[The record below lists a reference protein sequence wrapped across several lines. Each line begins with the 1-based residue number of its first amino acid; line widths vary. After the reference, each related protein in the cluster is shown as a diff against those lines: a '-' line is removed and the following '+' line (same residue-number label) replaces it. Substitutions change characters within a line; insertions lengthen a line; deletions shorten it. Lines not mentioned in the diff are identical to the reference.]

1 MSLPDKDLIVFDMDG
16 VLVDVS
22 ESYRA
27 AIQATV
33 LHFTGVEPTNDEVQ
47 TWKNRGGFNDD
58 WKLSHRMIQEHG
70 EEVAF
75 DDVVARFQHIFLG
88 AQNPFLSRDREGAEP
103 ESLADGLILRERWL
117 AGDGL
122 FDRLA
127 ANHTL
132 AIFTGRLG
140 WEAQLTLD
148 RFAKNIFHPVV
159 GVDHV
164 QHAKPH
170 PEGLHKIRA
179 AVPRGKAWYLG
190 DTVDDARA
198 SRAAGVPFI
207 GIASPHAPRHAE
219 LKQLLRDEGA
229 VAVLDDIN
237 SLEAVIAS

>member
-1 MSLPDKDLIVFDMDG
+1 MKDLIVFDMDG

-33 LHFTGVEPTNDEVQ
+33 LHFTGTEPSNDEVQ
-47 TWKNRGGFNDD
+47 VWKNRGGFNDD
-58 WKLSHRMIQEHG
+58 WKLSHRMIQELG
-70 EEVAF
+70 EEVAY
-75 DDVVARFQHIFLG
+75 DDVVARFQQIFLG
-88 AQNPFLSRDREGAEP
+88 CDASARTTASG
-103 ESLADGLILRERWL
+103 GLMLRERWL
-117 AGDGL
+117 AADGL
-122 FDRLA
+122 FHRLA
-127 ANHTL
+127 ARHTL

-148 RFAKNIFHPVV
+148 RFAKGVFDPVV

-164 QHAKPH
+164 SHAKPH
-170 PEGLHKIRA
+170 PEGLHKIRS
-179 AVPRGKAWYLG
+179 AVEHGKAWYLG

-207 GIASPHAPRHAE
+207 GIASPAAPRHAE
-219 LKQLLRDEGA
+219 LTELLRKEGA

-237 SLEAVIAS
+237 SLEGVLAENR

>member
-1 MSLPDKDLIVFDMDG
+1 MKDLIVFDMDG

-33 LHFTGVEPTNDEVQ
+33 LHFTGTEPTNDEVQ
-47 TWKNRGGFNDD
+47 VWKNRGGFNDD
-58 WKLSHRMIQEHG
+58 WKLSHRMIQELG

-75 DDVVARFQHIFLG
+75 DDVVCRFQQIFLG
-88 AQNPFLSRDREGAEP
+88 DDNN
-103 ESLADGLILRERWL
+103 GLILRERWI
-117 AGDGL
+117 ATEGL

-140 WEAQLTLD
+140 WEAYLTLD
-148 RFAKNIFHPVV
+148 RFAKGIFDPVV

-164 QHAKPH
+164 SNAKPH

-179 AVPRGKAWYLG
+179 AVEHGKAWYLG

-198 SRAAGVPFI
+198 ASAAGVPFI
-207 GIASPHAPRHAE
+207 GIASPSAPRHAE
-219 LKQLLRDEGA
+219 LVQLLRKEGA

-237 SLEAVIAS
+237 SLEMTLATHR

>member
-1 MSLPDKDLIVFDMDG
+1 MKDLIVFDMDG

-33 LHFTGVEPTNDEVQ
+33 LHFTGTEPTNDEVQ
-47 TWKNRGGFNDD
+47 VWKNKGGFNDD
-58 WKLSHRMIQEHG
+58 WKLSHRMIQELG
-70 EEVAF
+70 EEVAY
-75 DDVVARFQHIFLG
+75 DDVVHRFQQIFLG
-88 AQNPFLSRDREGAEP
+88 QNN
-103 ESLADGLILRERWL
+103 DGLILRERWL
-117 AGDGL
+117 ATAGL

-148 RFAKNIFHPVV
+148 RFAKTVFNPVV

-164 QHAKPH
+164 SNAKPH

-179 AVPRGKAWYLG
+179 KVTHGRAWYLG

-198 SRAAGVPFI
+198 SSAAGVPFV
-207 GIASPHAPRHAE
+207 GIASPAAPRHHE
-219 LKQLLRDEGA
+219 LVELLRDEGA
-229 VAVLDDIN
+229 VAVIDDIN
-237 SLEAVIAS
+237 SLEDVLATHS

>member
-1 MSLPDKDLIVFDMDG
+1 VKDLIVFDMDG

-33 LHFTGVEPTNDEVQ
+33 LHFTGTEPTNDDVQ
-47 TWKNRGGFNDD
+47 VWKNRGGFNDD
-58 WKLSHRMIQEHG
+58 WKLSHRMIQELG
-70 EEVAF
+70 EEVAY
-75 DDVVARFQHIFLG
+75 DDVVARFQQIFLG
-88 AQNPFLSRDREGAEP
+88 CEASARTTAPG
-103 ESLADGLILRERWL
+103 GLMLRERWL
-117 AGDGL
+117 AGEGL

-127 ANHTL
+127 AQHTL

-148 RFAKNIFHPVV
+148 RFAQGVFHPIV

-164 QHAKPH
+164 SQAKPH

-179 AVPRGKAWYLG
+179 AVEHGKAWYLG

-207 GIASPHAPRHAE
+207 GIASPAAPRHAE
-219 LKQLLRDEGA
+219 LTQLLRSEGA

-237 SLEAVIAS
+237 SLEGMLAENR

>member
-1 MSLPDKDLIVFDMDG
+1 VKDLIVFDMDG

-33 LHFTGVEPTNDEVQ
+33 LHFTGTEPTNDEVQ
-47 TWKNRGGFNDD
+47 VWKNRGGFNDD
-58 WKLSHRMIQEHG
+58 WKLSHRMIQELG
-70 EEVAF
+70 EEVAY
-75 DDVVARFQHIFLG
+75 DDVVARFQQIFLG
-88 AQNPFLSRDREGAEP
+88 CEASARTTAPG
-103 ESLADGLILRERWL
+103 GLMLRERWL
-117 AGDGL
+117 AGEGL

-127 ANHTL
+127 ARHTL

-148 RFAKNIFHPVV
+148 RFAQGVFHPVV

-164 QHAKPH
+164 SNAKPH

-179 AVPRGKAWYLG
+179 AVSHGKAWYLG

-207 GIASPHAPRHAE
+207 GIASPTAPRHAE
-219 LKQLLRDEGA
+219 LTQLLRNEGA

-237 SLEAVIAS
+237 SLEGVLAENR

>member
-1 MSLPDKDLIVFDMDG
+1 MSASAKDLIVFDMDG

-47 TWKNRGGFNDD
+47 SWKNRGGFNDD

-75 DDVVARFQHIFLG
+75 DDVVERFQKIFLG
-88 AQNPFLSRDREGAEP
+88 DRENGNAG
-103 ESLADGLILRERWL
+103 GLILRERWL
-117 AGDGL
+117 AAPGL

-148 RFAKNIFHPVV
+148 RFAKEVFCPVV

-164 QHAKPH
+164 EHPKPH

-179 AVPRGKAWYLG
+179 AVPHANSWYLG

-207 GIASPHAPRHAE
+207 GIASPGAPRHDE
-219 LKQLLRDEGA
+219 LVRLLRSEGA

-237 SLEAVIAS
+237 SLEAAIAQNR

>member
-1 MSLPDKDLIVFDMDG
+1 VKDLIVFDMDG

-33 LHFTGVEPTNDEVQ
+33 LHFTGTEPTNDEVQ
-47 TWKNRGGFNDD
+47 VWKNRGGFNDD
-58 WKLSHRMIQEHG
+58 WKLSHRMIQELG

-75 DDVVARFQHIFLG
+75 DDVVCRFQQIFLG
-88 AQNPFLSRDREGAEP
+88 DDNN
-103 ESLADGLILRERWL
+103 GLILRERWI
-117 AGDGL
+117 AAEGL
-122 FDRLA
+122 FNRLA
-127 ANHTL
+127 QKHTL

-140 WEAQLTLD
+140 WEACLTLD
-148 RFAKNIFHPVV
+148 RFAKGIFDPVV

-164 QHAKPH
+164 SNAKPH

-179 AVPRGKAWYLG
+179 AVKHRKAWYLG

-198 SRAAGVPFI
+198 ASAAGVPFI
-207 GIASPHAPRHAE
+207 GIAAPAAPRHAE
-219 LKQLLRDEGA
+219 LVQLLRDEGA

-237 SLEAVIAS
+237 SLEAVVCL

>member
-1 MSLPDKDLIVFDMDG
+1 MKDLIVFDMDG

-33 LHFTGVEPTNDEVQ
+33 LHFTGVEPTHDEVQ
-47 TWKNRGGFNDD
+47 AWKNRGGFNDD
-58 WKLSHRMIQEHG
+58 WKLSHRMIQERG

-75 DDVVARFQHIFLG
+75 DDVVERFQRIFLG
-88 AQNPFLSRDREGAEP
+88 DRGNGNAG
-103 ESLADGLILRERWL
+103 GLILRERWL
-117 AGDGL
+117 ARDGL
-122 FDRLA
+122 LERLA
-127 ANHTL
+127 AGHTL

-148 RFAKNIFHPVV
+148 RFAKNVFHPVV

-170 PEGLHKIRA
+170 PEGLRKIRSS
-179 AVPRGKAWYLG
+179 VPHRNAWYLG

-207 GIASPHAPRHAE
+207 GIASPAAPRHAE
-219 LKQLLRDEGA
+219 LASLLRNEGA

-237 SLEAVIAS
+237 SLEAALAR

>member
-1 MSLPDKDLIVFDMDG
+1 VSSARDLIVFDMDG

-33 LHFTGVEPTNDEVQ
+33 LHFTGTEPTNDEVQ

-58 WKLSHRMIQEHG
+58 WKLSHRMIQELG
-70 EEVAF
+70 EEVAY
-75 DDVVARFQHIFLG
+75 DDVVDRFQQIFLG
-88 AQNPFLSRDREGAEP
+88 DRDNGNAG
-103 ESLADGLILRERWL
+103 GLILRERWL
-117 AGDGL
+117 AADGL

-127 ANHTL
+127 AKHTL

-148 RFAKNIFHPVV
+148 RFGRDIFHPVV

-164 QHAKPH
+164 SHAKPH

-179 AVPRGKAWYLG
+179 AVPHGNAWYLG

-207 GIASPHAPRHAE
+207 GIASPAAPRHAE
-219 LKQLLRDEGA
+219 LVQLLRDEGA

-237 SLEAVIAS
+237 SLEAAIAENS

>member
-1 MSLPDKDLIVFDMDG
+1 VKDLIVFDMDG

-33 LHFTGVEPTNDEVQ
+33 LHFTGTEPTNDEVQ
-47 TWKNRGGFNDD
+47 VWKNRGGFNDD
-58 WKLSHRMIQEHG
+58 WKLSHRMIQELG
-70 EEVAF
+70 EEVAY
-75 DDVVARFQHIFLG
+75 DDVVGRFQQIFLG
-88 AQNPFLSRDREGAEP
+88 DSN
-103 ESLADGLILRERWL
+103 DGLILRERWL
-117 AGDGL
+117 ATDGL

-127 ANHTL
+127 AGHTL

-148 RFAKNIFHPVV
+148 RFAKDIFNPVV

-164 QHAKPH
+164 AYPKPH

-179 AVPRGKAWYLG
+179 AVQHTKVWYLG

-207 GIASPHAPRHAE
+207 GIASPSAPRHAE
-219 LKQLLRDEGA
+219 LVQLLRDEGA

-237 SLEAVIAS
+237 SLEDALAHS

>member
-1 MSLPDKDLIVFDMDG
+1 MKDLIVFDMDG

-33 LHFTGVEPTNDEVQ
+33 LHFTGTEPTNDEVQ
-47 TWKNRGGFNDD
+47 VWKNKGGFNDD
-58 WKLSHRMIQEHG
+58 WKLSHRMIQELG
-70 EEVAF
+70 EEVAY
-75 DDVVARFQHIFLG
+75 DDVVHRFQQIFLG
-88 AQNPFLSRDREGAEP
+88 QNN
-103 ESLADGLILRERWL
+103 DGLILRERWL
-117 AGDGL
+117 AAEGL

-148 RFAKNIFHPVV
+148 RFAKTVFNPVV

-164 QHAKPH
+164 SNAKPH

-179 AVPRGKAWYLG
+179 KVTHRKAWYLG

-198 SRAAGVPFI
+198 SSAAGVPFI
-207 GIASPHAPRHAE
+207 GIASPAAPRHAE
-219 LKQLLRDEGA
+219 LVQLLRDEGA
-229 VAVLDDIN
+229 VAVIDDIN
-237 SLEAVIAS
+237 SLEEVLATHS

>member
-1 MSLPDKDLIVFDMDG
+1 MKDLIVFDMDG

-33 LHFTGVEPTNDEVQ
+33 LHFTGTEPTNDEVQ
-47 TWKNRGGFNDD
+47 VWKNRGGYNDD
-58 WKLSHRMIQEHG
+58 WKLSHRMIQELG

-75 DDVVARFQHIFLG
+75 DDVVSRFQQIFLG
-88 AQNPFLSRDREGAEP
+88 PAFHVGPLP
-103 ESLADGLILRERWL
+103 DGLILRERWL
-117 AGDGL
+117 ANEGL

-148 RFAKNIFHPVV
+148 RFAKTIFNPVV

-164 QHAKPH
+164 KNAKPH

-179 AVPRGKAWYLG
+179 EVPHRKAWYVG

-198 SRAAGVPFI
+198 SSAAGVPFI
-207 GIASPHAPRHAE
+207 GIASPSAPRHAE
-219 LKQLLRDEGA
+219 LAQLLRDEGA

-237 SLEAVIAS
+237 SLEAVLAKNS